1 MTEDFILEGNETLT
15 VSIVDYGG
23 ALMGPITSA
32 TITIE
37 DNDGEKT
44 LCSMHTRIPHCSDF
58 TFDMASKTPKLSL
71 MMYC

>member
-15 VSIVDYGG
+15 VGIVDYGG

-37 DNDGEKT
+37 DNDGEYKT

-58 TFDMASKTPKLSL
+58 KQIPI
-71 MMYC
+71 